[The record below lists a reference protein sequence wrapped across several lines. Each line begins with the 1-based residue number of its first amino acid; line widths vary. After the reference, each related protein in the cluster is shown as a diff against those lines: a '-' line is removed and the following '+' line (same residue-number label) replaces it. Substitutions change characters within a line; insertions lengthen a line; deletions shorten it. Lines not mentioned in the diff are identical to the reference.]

1 MASERTKNDPYVIA
15 GGPAISNP
23 SFFEPF
29 LDAVFIGEADDVIG
43 ELVRFLA
50 KAKQQCADRR
60 ETLSE
65 LAKVF
70 PGIYVPALR
79 NTAKEHHVIRES
91 IFYPTKFIVPNVE
104 AVQNVQ

>member
-1 MASERTKNDPYVIA
+1 
-15 GGPAISNP
+15 
-23 SFFEPF
+23 
-29 LDAVFIGEADDVIG
+29 LDAVFIGEADDVID

-104 AVQNVQ
+104 AVQERAVVELARGCTRVAISVMPAPTTDP